1 MSTQW
6 VRRWAPLVS
15 GVVGAQAIIMGVNAL
30 SGFLAVW
37 TLPRETSYAWFT
49 VASSMLAIITL
60 LSDSGISV
68 ATNAIGGPV
77 WQDHLK
83 FTQVINAVRRHQR
96 WLTGIALAV
105 ALPWII
111 ILLLRVKAPA
121 WGIVGVSLAGT
132 LIAWPMTTAQIL
144 ANVNRLHSRYR
155 PQLLA
160 EIATAV
166 TRLLLTAACLLPV
179 YFMFGGIAP
188 GSLPNGYPVHY
199 CFIAVVLA
207 ACVSHLVYYGLV
219 KRQAGQILLPGIPDT
234 DAYDADIRQK
244 VRHMYPFTLF
254 NCLQG
259 QLSVGLISLFG
270 ASAQVADL
278 GALSRLIVVFGL
290 AGAPLVQIAIPSFA
304 RSKEKDQL
312 LRQFKKVCAFYALF
326 AAGIFTLVIL
336 LPTPILWLLGPQYS
350 HLSHELRFT
359 VIGLIVSGYSTITW
373 GLLMARGWVQSMTLV
388 IPVGLAAQVAGLCL
402 FDLSSVSG
410 VLSFNIFASVPTVLL
425 ACFILWGKFRHWEAP
440 EK

>member
-111 ILLLRVKAPA
+111 ILLVRVKAPV
-121 WGIVGVSLAGT
+121 WGIAGIALAGA

-155 PQLLA
+155 PQLFA
-160 EIATAV
+160 EIASAV
-166 TRLLLTAACLLPV
+166 SRLLLTAACLLPV
-179 YFMFGGIAP
+179 FFLFGGIAT
-188 GSLPNGYPVHY
+188 GSLPQGYPVHY
-199 CFIAVVLA
+199 CFIVVVLA

-219 KRQAGQILLPGIPDT
+219 KRQAGQILLPGIADT
-234 DAYDADIRQK
+234 DAYDAEIRQK
-244 VRHMYPFTLF
+244 VRHMYPFTVF
-254 NCLQG
+254 NCMQG

-312 LRQFKKVCAFYALF
+312 LRQFKKVCALYALF
-326 AAGIFTLVIL
+326 AAGILTVAIL
-336 LPTPILWLLGPQYS
+336 LPAPILWLLGPQYS

-425 ACFILWGKFRHWEAP
+425 ACFILWGKFRRWEAP